1 MHRGRTCSGSGKPAA
16 PAEGGDSSPLAGH
29 SRSSCTPRTGN
40 QTGSRIIRF
49 VSWPP
54 ADWA

>member
-1 MHRGRTCSGSGKPAA
+1 MRRGRTCSGSGKPAA
-16 PAEGGDSSPLAGH
+16 AEGGDSSPLAGH
-29 SRSSCTPRTGN
+29 SRSSCTRSTGN

-49 VSWPP
+49 VSWPS

>member
-1 MHRGRTCSGSGKPAA
+1 MRRGRTCSGSGKPAA
-16 PAEGGDSSPLAGH
+16 PEGGDSSPLAGH
-29 SRSSCTPRTGN
+29 SRSSCTPSTGN